1 MPARRRTFR
10 EAFKNELGFKVPE
23 VINEYSKNRVL
34 TEERLKGRKA
44 SDVADLPKPRR
55 AVISRRIVRFVV
67 EPAFERGVFH
77 ADPHPGNLLLQE
89 DDTLCV
95 IDFGKVGRL
104 TPEQRRRVAD
114 IFIAIGRSD
123 AQRLTDRLVEITT
136 PMHPIDRALVATE
149 IDRMLQQYANAALSN
164 VHIGDALGDLLQLV
178 RRHRLRLPGNL
189 VQFFKA
195 LAMAEGLLLKIHP
208 ESSFADYL
216 RPMAGKLALQGF
228 VGRPGVDHLR
238 DSALDLAELASDL
251 PRRLDRILGDIE
263 RGNLRVWT
271 RIEDLDALLKRVE
284 QVAART
290 NATILVAACIIGL
303 AMVIPYYH
311 PQGWDAWIG
320 IVFLL
325 AVTAVVAGSIR
336 TLRRLRK

>member
-1 MPARRRTFR
+1 
-10 EAFKNELGFKVPE
+10 
-23 VINEYSKNRVL
+23 
-34 TEERLKGRKA
+34 
-44 SDVADLPKPRR
+44 
-55 AVISRRIVRFVV
+55 
-67 EPAFERGVFH
+67 
-77 ADPHPGNLLLQE
+77 
-89 DDTLCV
+89 
-95 IDFGKVGRL
+95 
-104 TPEQRRRVAD
+104 
-114 IFIAIGRSD
+114 
-123 AQRLTDRLVEITT
+123 
-136 PMHPIDRALVATE
+136 
-149 IDRMLQQYANAALSN
+149 
-164 VHIGDALGDLLQLV
+164 
-178 RRHRLRLPGNL
+178 
-189 VQFFKA
+189 
-195 LAMAEGLLLKIHP
+195 
-208 ESSFADYL
+208 
-216 RPMAGKLALQGF
+216 MAGKLALQGF
-228 VGRPGVDHLR
+228 VDRPGADHLRDHLR

-320 IVFLL
+320 IVVLL

>member
-1 MPARRRTFR
+1 M
-10 EAFKNELGFKVPE
+10 L
-23 VINEYSKNRVL
+23 
-34 TEERLKGRKA
+34 
-44 SDVADLPKPRR
+44 
-55 AVISRRIVRFVV
+55 
-67 EPAFERGVFH
+67 EPAFERGVFY

-123 AQRLTDRLVEITT
+123 AQRLTDRLMEITT
-136 PMHPIDRALVATE
+136 PMHPIDRALVTTE

-189 VQFFKA
+189 VQFFKT

-208 ESSFADYL
+208 EWSFADYL
-216 RPMAGKLALQGF
+216 RPMAGKLVFQGF
-228 VGRPGVDHLR
+228 AARQGVEHLR

-251 PRRLDRILGDIE
+251 PRRLDRVLGEIE
-263 RGNLRVWT
+263 RGNL
-271 RIEDLDALLKRVE
+271 
-284 QVAART
+284 
-290 NATILVAACIIGL
+290 
-303 AMVIPYYH
+303 
-311 PQGWDAWIG
+311 
-320 IVFLL
+320 
-325 AVTAVVAGSIR
+325 S
-336 TLRRLRK
+336 

>member
-1 MPARRRTFR
+1 
-10 EAFKNELGFKVPE
+10 
-23 VINEYSKNRVL
+23 
-34 TEERLKGRKA
+34 
-44 SDVADLPKPRR
+44 
-55 AVISRRIVRFVV
+55 
-67 EPAFERGVFH
+67 
-77 ADPHPGNLLLQE
+77 
-89 DDTLCV
+89 
-95 IDFGKVGRL
+95 
-104 TPEQRRRVAD
+104 
-114 IFIAIGRSD
+114 
-123 AQRLTDRLVEITT
+123 
-136 PMHPIDRALVATE
+136 MHPIDRALVTTE
-149 IDRMLQQYANAALSN
+149 IDRMLQQYTSAALSN

-216 RPMAGKLALQGF
+216 RPMAGKLVLQGF
-228 VGRPGVDHLR
+228 VGRPGAEHFR

-271 RIEDLDALLKRVE
+271 RIEDFDAPLKRVE
-284 QVAART
+284 QVAARI

-311 PQGWDAWIG
+311 PQGWDAWIV
-320 IVFLL
+320 IVFWL

-336 TLRRLRK
+336 TLWRLRK

>member
-1 MPARRRTFR
+1 
-10 EAFKNELGFKVPE
+10 
-23 VINEYSKNRVL
+23 
-34 TEERLKGRKA
+34 
-44 SDVADLPKPRR
+44 
-55 AVISRRIVRFVV
+55 
-67 EPAFERGVFH
+67 
-77 ADPHPGNLLLQE
+77 
-89 DDTLCV
+89 
-95 IDFGKVGRL
+95 
-104 TPEQRRRVAD
+104 
-114 IFIAIGRSD
+114 
-123 AQRLTDRLVEITT
+123 
-136 PMHPIDRALVATE
+136 
-149 IDRMLQQYANAALSN
+149 MLQQYANAALSN
-164 VHIGDALGDLLQLV
+164 VHIGDALGDLLRLV
-178 RRHRLRLPGNL
+178 RRHRLRIPGNL

-271 RIEDLDALLKRVE
+271 RIVDFDALLKRVE
-284 QVAART
+284 QLAART

-303 AMVIPYYH
+303 SMVIPYYH
-311 PQGWDAWIG
+311 PQGWDAWIV
-320 IVFLL
+320 IVFWL

-336 TLRRLRK
+336 TLWRLRK